1 MGRPSGRWY
10 CRLME
15 DKTVRMT
22 GRWSCSN
29 GLREV
34 AWVAVTAGWL
44 LAASQPSWAADMVP
58 SPPPDVR
65 EDSGTTPPV
74 MPLPP
79 PPGVRPEMRSH
90 PQTIPNPKASVPPD
104 QPVPEL
110 PFDET
115 LSQKN
120 APPPTVPPARPIPD
134 PPHAPAASP

>member
-1 MGRPSGRWY
+1 
-10 CRLME
+10 
-15 DKTVRMT
+15 MT
-22 GRWSCSN
+22 GRSPCSN
-29 GLREV
+29 GIRGV
-34 AWVAVTAGWL
+34 ARIAVMAGWL

-58 SPPPDVR
+58 PPPPDVR
-65 EDSGTTPPV
+65 EDSAAAPPV

-90 PQTIPNPKASVPPD
+90 PLAIPNPKASVPLD
-104 QPVPEL
+104 QPAPEL
-110 PFDET
+110 PVDET